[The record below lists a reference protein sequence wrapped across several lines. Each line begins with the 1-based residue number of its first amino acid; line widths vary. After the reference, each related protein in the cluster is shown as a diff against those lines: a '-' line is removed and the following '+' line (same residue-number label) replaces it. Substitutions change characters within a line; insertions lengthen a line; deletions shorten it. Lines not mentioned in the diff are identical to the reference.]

1 MLTHNYRIIAMQF
14 NNNNILIQEFEKVQK
29 IHSDAMAQ
37 FLKLTAALD
46 LCEVPSSVK
55 DAEHLMTEDLKLKE
69 ALANKMAEA
78 ELSTDRFLETLKHQL
93 PLDTM
98 EIAPDTKEQI
108 TMMSSL
114 NGMLQELKAEQ
125 GKFDSFWMIHKARV
139 DHMMRMCHF
148 NRSAEKVWYMQLS

>member
-1 MLTHNYRIIAMQF
+1 MIV
-14 NNNNILIQEFEKVQK
+14 LIQEFEKVQK
-29 IHSDAMAQ
+29 IHSNAMAQ
-37 FLKLTAALD
+37 FLKLTQALD
-46 LCEVPSSVK
+46 LCEVPNSVK

-93 PLDTM
+93 PM
-98 EIAPDTKEQI
+98 ETLEMAPDTKEQI

-114 NGMLQELKAEQ
+114 NGMMQELKAEQ

-148 NRSAEKVWYMQLS
+148 NRSADKVMVNKVLV

>member
-1 MLTHNYRIIAMQF
+1 MIV
-14 NNNNILIQEFEKVQK
+14 LIQEFEKVQK
-29 IHSDAMAQ
+29 IHSNAMAQ
-37 FLKLTAALD
+37 FLKLTQALD

-55 DAEHLMTEDLKLKE
+55 EAEHLMTEDLKLKE

-78 ELSTDRFLETLKHQL
+78 ELSTDRFLEQLKHQL
-93 PLDTM
+93 PM
-98 EIAPDTKEQI
+98 ETLEMTPDTKEQI

-114 NGMLQELKAEQ
+114 NGMMQELKAEQ

-148 NRSAEKVWYMQLS
+148 NRSADKVMVKKVLV

>member
-1 MLTHNYRIIAMQF
+1 M
-14 NNNNILIQEFEKVQK
+14 QK

-46 LCEVPSSVK
+46 FYEVPNSVK
-55 DAEHLMTEDLKLKE
+55 DAKHLMTEDLKLKE
-69 ALANKMAEA
+69 ALNNKMAEA

-98 EIAPDTKEQI
+98 EMAPDTKEQI

-114 NGMLQELKAEQ
+114 NGMLQEQKAEQ

-148 NRSAEKVWYMQLS
+148 NRSADKV